1 MCQGCLQANSDA
13 DEVDLL
19 LIVTLLK
26 YICGEG
32 PYQREEEGGLMLG
45 AVLVF
50 LPGALPHT
58 FTAHPTHG
66 SLIDSTL
73 LTSLGTLLI
82 TQLMTHSSPY
92 SQLIAHFTA
101 CLQLTDSSPYS
112 FLTLL
117 MTHCLPH

>member
-1 MCQGCLQANSDA
+1 MPRCMQANSDA

-50 LPGALPHT
+50 LPGAFSH
-58 FTAHPTHG
+58 
-66 SLIDSTL
+66 
-73 LTSLGTLLI
+73 
-82 TQLMTHSSPY
+82 
-92 SQLIAHFTA
+92 
-101 CLQLTDSSPYS
+101 
-112 FLTLL
+112 
-117 MTHCLPH
+117 THCLPHS

>member
-1 MCQGCLQANSDA
+1 MQANSDA

-50 LPGALPHT
+50 LPGALPH
-58 FTAHPTHG
+58 
-66 SLIDSTL
+66 SL
-73 LTSLGTLLI
+73 
-82 TQLMTHSSPY
+82 THS
-92 SQLIAHFTA
+92 L
-101 CLQLTDSSPYS
+101 
-112 FLTLL
+112 LTLL
-117 MTHCLPH
+117 MTH